1 MALIHLQELPSKQ
14 QAFQMTEQH
23 ALSSGKISGILQKLK
38 IVKFDWYK
46 QLVLMK

>member
-1 MALIHLQELPSKQ
+1 
-14 QAFQMTEQH
+14 MTEQH